1 MDAGRVSG
9 RACAGLDLLA
19 TASKIAIFA
28 VVMRLF
34 LYAPAADNEAL
45 RMVLSIIAFCSILF
59 GNLMAISQ
67 TNIKRLLGYS
77 SIAHTGYLL
86 VALIAVQTHQ
96 LSLETAGVYGRLP
109 VQQHRRLRR
118 GQPDVQPVPRPGCGF
133 AVLLP
138 WSVLA

>member
-1 MDAGRVSG
+1 MMIVGLGFKLSLVPFQLWTPDVYQGAPAPVSTFP
-9 RACAGLDLLA
+9 A

-77 SIAHTGYLL
+77 SIAHGLPAGGADCGANPPA
-86 VALIAVQTHQ
+86 VA
-96 LSLETAGVYGRLP
+96 GNR
-109 VQQHRRLRR
+109 RRLR
-118 GQPDVQPVPRPGCGF
+118 PVTCSAAQAPS
-133 AVLLP
+133 A
-138 WSVLA
+138 WSA